1 MILNAI
7 VCRYVGI
14 LIHFGDGEGEW
25 SGYAEMNL
33 HSDLGMTGAE
43 EYALLLLQRSV
54 SHLKALKKKLKGK
67 GDSKLAAVTIK
78 TREGDV
84 VALDV

>member
-1 MILNAI
+1 
-7 VCRYVGI
+7 
-14 LIHFGDGEGEW
+14 
-25 SGYAEMNL
+25 
-33 HSDLGMTGAE
+33 
-43 EYALLLLQRSV
+43 
-54 SHLKALKKKLKGK
+54 LKKKLKGK